1 MDGQKPGR
9 EASAE
14 MTTQTAAPC
23 KRHPDFQTSVSCG
36 RCGDRVCP
44 RCLVHAPVGVR
55 CPDCGRAAVNPIFDV
70 PLPMLLRAAA
80 VGLGIALLGGGLFWI
95 APRLLTALAVPLNA
109 ETWRVVL
116 ISLAAILAAQG
127 YLIGEAVSR
136 VVNRKRGTKLK
147 ILSCV
152 SMFVAF
158 TLGSY
163 FTGAGYNPIM
173 LIGGLVGFYLAIRKF

>member
-1 MDGQKPGR
+1 
-9 EASAE
+9 

-55 CPDCGRAAVNPIFDV
+55 CPDCGRAAVNPVFDV
-70 PLPMLLRAAA
+70 PTRMFLRAAA
-80 VGLGIALLGGGLFWI
+80 VGLAIALLGGGLFWL
-95 APRLLTALAVPLNA
+95 APRVFDALALPFTA
-109 ETWRVVL
+109 EIWR
-116 ISLAAILAAQG
+116 AF
-127 YLIGEAVSR
+127 LIGSAAVLAGLGYAIGETISR

-147 ILSCV
+147 VLSCV
-152 SMFVAF
+152 CMLVAF
-158 TLGSY
+158 SLGAY

-173 LIGGLVGFYLAIRKF
+173 LIGGLVGFYLAINKF